1 MLIIQVN
8 IHLVEDTEFET
19 NGEENVDSEEKIT
32 EKSKDKRKKSQKR
45 MSILHEANNSHRG
58 KSCHLTGM

>member
-45 MSILHEANNSHRG
+45 MWILHEANNSHRG

>member
-1 MLIIQVN
+1 MLIIQIN

-45 MSILHEANNSHRG
+45 MWILHEANNSDRG